1 MIMKKTFQEFKE
13 FITKGNVFDLA
24 IALIIGG
31 AFKSIIS
38 SFVKDIFTPFI
49 GLILGNSNIA
59 DLKIVLEEAVGET
72 PELAIRYGL
81 FIQAAIDFILIAMV
95 IFIMVKVIN
104 KMKKKEEEKPVEPA
118 APGNEEV
125 LLTEIRDL
133 LKK

>member
-1 MIMKKTFQEFKE
+1 MKKTLQEFKA
-13 FITKGNVFDLA
+13 FITKGNVIDLA

-31 AFKSIIS
+31 AFKSIIT
-38 SFVKDIFTPFI
+38 SFVNDILMPFI

-59 DLKIVLEEAVGET
+59 DLKVVLEEAVGDT

-81 FIQAAIDFILIAMV
+81 FIQTAIDFIIIAFV
-95 IFIMVKVIN
+95 IFIMVKVLT
-104 KMKKKEEEKPVEPA
+104 KMKKKEEEKPSEPE